1 MPDLAK
7 LTDGEIAQIGIGQ
20 GQLLVTPMQMALVAD
35 AFANGGRMM
44 QPYLVDAVLTPE
56 GSVLYEAAPA
66 VWRTATTA
74 ERAAV
79 IDGYMAD
86 VVARGT
92 GTAASAAGMRVTGKT
107 GTAENATG
115 TDHAWFIGSAERGGI
130 TKIGRASCRER
141 V

>member
-1 MPDLAK
+1 M
-7 LTDGEIAQIGIGQ
+7 
-20 GQLLVTPMQMALVAD
+20 
-35 AFANGGRMM
+35 
-44 QPYLVDAVLTPE
+44 DAVLTPE

-115 TDHAWFIGSAERGGI
+115 TDHAWFIGSAERGGRKIVMAVLVEEGGFGGRTAAGIARQII
-130 TKIGRASCRER
+130 TAYFAG
-141 V
+141 